1 MQRSGKL
8 LPVTCDIYQ
17 SYCLFISNS
26 IVLLH
31 RQREL
36 LKQNTL
42 RWFFLQKMA
51 DNSTMI
57 SNRTS
62 QLSCGQEIL
71 EGESYHYDL
80 NISIIVI
87 NTPFAIFAVLSNL
100 LVISTICKSQE
111 LRVPANILLSSLAVT
126 DLLVGLI
133 TQPLFVTWRLMLHYP
148 STICNSEVVHSLYEA
163 FLHLCTGGSFLCL
176 AYLSTDR
183 FLAVSKPLHYRAK
196 VTTTQAARNMIIL
209 WVVWIG
215 IVVLR
220 YSGID
225 EETNQTITSVIAGT
239 LVLYLLAAQIAL
251 IISIKRNSIHA
262 LHSEENTANIA
273 YKREARV
280 ALTIVYIFLAL
291 LVFLLP
297 AVVVQI
303 VLGFTSSNQSKT
315 ELNLAIS
322 ALLINSSSN
331 PLIYFWRSRDMR
343 KAARN
348 LFLGPATN
356 TGAAESIGSSDRNSD
371 GNSERSLEDA
381 VQIN

>member
-1 MQRSGKL
+1 M
-8 LPVTCDIYQ
+8 
-17 SYCLFISNS
+17 
-26 IVLLH
+26 
-31 RQREL
+31 
-36 LKQNTL
+36 
-42 RWFFLQKMA
+42 
-51 DNSTMI
+51 
-57 SNRTS
+57 
-62 QLSCGQEIL
+62 
-71 EGESYHYDL
+71 
-80 NISIIVI
+80 
-87 NTPFAIFAVLSNL
+87 
-100 LVISTICKSQE
+100 
-111 LRVPANILLSSLAVT
+111 
-126 DLLVGLI
+126 
-133 TQPLFVTWRLMLHYP
+133 
-148 STICNSEVVHSLYEA
+148 
-163 FLHLCTGGSFLCL
+163 
-176 AYLSTDR
+176 
-183 FLAVSKPLHYRAK
+183 HYRAK

-251 IISIKRNSIHA
+251 IISIKRNSIHT

-322 ALLINSSSN
+322 ALLINSSAN

-356 TGAAESIGSSDRNSD
+356 TGAAESIGSSDRNSG

-381 VQIN
+381 V

>member
-1 MQRSGKL
+1 MK
-8 LPVTCDIYQ
+8 Q
-17 SYCLFISNS
+17 S
-26 IVLLH
+26 
-31 RQREL
+31 
-36 LKQNTL
+36 TL

-322 ALLINSSSN
+322 ALLINSSAN

-356 TGAAESIGSSDRNSD
+356 TGAAESIGSSDRNSG

-381 VQIN
+381 V

>member
-322 ALLINSSSN
+322 ALLINSSAN